1 MKHGAPISPSF
12 TISSEKQCCDQH
24 FEQIGS
30 DDDYRDKYCDDF
42 EENDDDCILAAA
54 ANLCLSHLAFT
65 ADQRRKRDYI

>member
-12 TISSEKQCCDQH
+12 TISSEKQCCNQH
-24 FEQIGS
+24 FEQSGC
-30 DDDYRDKYCDDF
+30 DDYSDKYCDDF